1 MQPTKVVVSLK
12 AIRNNLKH
20 LKKKVGKDIKILACV
35 KTDAYG
41 HGIERVSKT
50 IHKEVDYLA
59 VASVDEGVFLRKIGV
74 KLPILILNCIL
85 PEEVKG
91 VIKYNLTQTL
101 CSFEVAYA
109 LDKEASKKNKKATV
123 HIDIDTGM
131 GRIGVRLPDAVD
143 FIKKVK
149 KLKKL
154 NIEGIYT
161 HFPSADDDENFTYK
175 QIETFGELIKKLETI
190 GIEIPLKHTANSA
203 AVMNFPKSYFNMV
216 RPGLMIYGYYPSPY
230 VKRTVKLEP
239 ALSLITRI
247 VCLRKLPKGATV
259 SYGRTYTTSRPS
271 MIATLPIG
279 YGDGYS
285 RALSNKGEVII
296 HGKRAPVVGRICMD
310 QTMVDVSKIPGVKIG
325 DEVVLIGKQALNRT
339 CSGSGQKNET
349 ITVEE
354 IAAKIGTISYEVVC
368 MIGKKVKREYI

>member
-1 MQPTKVVVSLK
+1 MQLTKVVVSLK

-41 HGIERVSKT
+41 HGIEKVSKA

-59 VASVDEGVFLRKIGV
+59 VASVEEGVFLRKIGI

-85 PEEVKG
+85 PDEAEKIV
-91 VIKYNLTQTL
+91 KYNLSQTL
-101 CSFEVAYA
+101 CSLKVADA
-109 LDKEASKKNKKATV
+109 LDKEASKRNKKAKV

-149 KLKKL
+149 KLKNL

-161 HFPSADDDENFTYK
+161 HFPSADESDGNFTYQ
-175 QIETFGELIKKLETI
+175 QIKTFGNLIKKLETI

-203 AVMNFPKSYFNMV
+203 AIMNFTKSYFNMV
-216 RPGLMIYGYYPSPY
+216 RPGLMVYGYYPSPS
-230 VKRTVKLEP
+230 VKKAVKLEP
-239 ALSLITRI
+239 ALSLRTRI
-247 VCLRKLPKGATV
+247 VCLRKLPKGATI
-259 SYGRTYTTSRPS
+259 SYGRTYTTPRTS

-296 HGKRAPVVGRICMD
+296 HGKRAPIVGRICMD
-310 QTMVDVSKIPGVKIG
+310 QTMVDVSKIPGVKID
-325 DEVVLIGKQALNRT
+325 DEVVLIGK
-339 CSGSGQKNET
+339 QKNET

-354 IAAKIGTISYEVVC
+354 VAAKIGTIPYEVVC